1 MEKLTECV
9 NATERVNSLNY
20 LNTISIYMNDKTYL
34 LLSFLCILL
43 GNWYSYTFS
52 DNALGTAER
61 MPDAAEKNKTWPV
74 KAKQAE

>member
-1 MEKLTECV
+1 
-9 NATERVNSLNY
+9 
-20 LNTISIYMNDKTYL
+20 MNDKTYL